1 MPKWNPR
8 HTSFMDPDMLK
19 LFEKMNPTDLKGYRL
34 FRGTALA
41 MYINHRRSVD
51 FDFFSETVVLRTKL
65 QLFEWLEGAEFHGDE
80 GMVDVIVS
88 GTSRN
93 ITLNF
98 IDLKL
103 FSNVEPRYPPVYT
116 QNGISV
122 ADPVDLLASKLSAL
136 SIRKEVKDFLDVA
149 TAIDSLPQS
158 LSEAITIYI
167 ESPLTRETSLL
178 DLARTI
184 QNYSLEVEYG
194 LTKVQLAALE
204 KLTNELHGDRREDS

>member
-19 LFEKMNPTDLKGYRL
+19 LFEKMNPLDLKGYRL
-34 FRGTALA
+34 FGGTALA

-51 FDFFSETVVLRTKL
+51 FDFFSETVVRRNDL
-65 QLFEWLEGAEFHGDE
+65 QLFEWLEGADFHGDE

-88 GTSRN
+88 GKSRN

-116 QNGISV
+116 PNGIPV
-122 ADPVDLLASKLSAL
+122 ADPIDLLASKLSAL

-149 TAIDSLPQS
+149 TAIDSLAQS

-194 LTKVQLAALE
+194 LSEVQLAALE
-204 KLTNELHGDRREDS
+204 KLINELHGNRREDS

>member
-1 MPKWNPR
+1 M
-8 HTSFMDPDMLK
+8 
-19 LFEKMNPTDLKGYRL
+19 
-34 FRGTALA
+34 
-41 MYINHRRSVD
+41 
-51 FDFFSETVVLRTKL
+51 
-65 QLFEWLEGAEFHGDE
+65 
-80 GMVDVIVS
+80 
-88 GTSRN
+88 
-93 ITLNF
+93 NF

-116 QNGISV
+116 PNGIPV
-122 ADPVDLLASKLSAL
+122 ADPIDLLASKLSAL

-149 TAIDSLPQS
+149 TAIDSLAQS

-194 LTKVQLAALE
+194 LTEVQLAALE
-204 KLTNELHGDRREDS
+204 KLINELHGNRREDS